1 MSAYRIML
9 TFGSRAEAIKTAPLI
24 CALRQH
30 PQIEARVFAVGQQQ
44 QMLDHALDPFDL
56 ETEHHLTLARQP
68 QSLNQHTATLL
79 PRLDEVLSDE
89 APDMVMVHGDS
100 ANCLVTTLAAF
111 HRQIPVAHLEAG
123 TRSTLPPLS
132 RSEEANRRLA
142 RSLAS
147 VHFAPNAAA
156 RDALI
161 DEGIQAERIVLT
173 GNILSD
179 ALQWARQRLRNNH
192 WQPPET
198 SALAARRPVGGPLL
212 LVNTPRCSF
221 DEGTLRL
228 CQTLAHLADRHPELR
243 IAYPVP
249 LNSDV
254 RGPIFQHLAGR
265 ANVQLLPPL
274 DYAEFV
280 YLLDRATLILS
291 DSDTLHEETPSL
303 GKPLLVL
310 RNIPEPQVILDN
322 TPLQQIE
329 DDRERAIAEVE
340 YLLSD
345 QSAYQQLAQ
354 ANDFQG
360 DGKAYER
367 IVHCLEN
374 WTHPQLKRQTA

>member
-1 MSAYRIML
+1 MAAFRIML
-9 TFGSRAEAIKTAPLI
+9 TFGSRVEAIKTAPLI
-24 CALRQH
+24 HALRQH
-30 PQIEARVFAVGQQQ
+30 PHIEARVFAVGQQQ
-44 QMLDHALDPFDL
+44 EMLDHVLEPFDL
-56 ETEHHLTLARQP
+56 ETEHHLTLPRPA
-68 QSLNQHTATLL
+68 QSLNQHTASLL
-79 PRLDEVLSDE
+79 PRLDEVLIDE

-100 ANCLVTTLAAF
+100 PNCLVTTLAAF

-123 TRSTLPPLS
+123 VPTGPANRSRP
-132 RSEEANRRLA
+132 EEANRRLA
-142 RSLAS
+142 RSLAT
-147 VHFAPNAAA
+147 VHFAPTAAA

-161 DEGIQAERIVLT
+161 NEGTQPERIVLT

-179 ALQWARQRLRNNH
+179 ALLWARQCLRNNH
-192 WQPPET
+192 WQPPES

-221 DEGTLRL
+221 DEGTMQL

-310 RNIPEPQVILDN
+310 PNIPEPQVIDN

-354 ANDFQG
+354 SRDFQS

-367 IVHCLEN
+367 IVSCLEK
-374 WTHPQLKRQTA
+374 WTQPQLKRQTA